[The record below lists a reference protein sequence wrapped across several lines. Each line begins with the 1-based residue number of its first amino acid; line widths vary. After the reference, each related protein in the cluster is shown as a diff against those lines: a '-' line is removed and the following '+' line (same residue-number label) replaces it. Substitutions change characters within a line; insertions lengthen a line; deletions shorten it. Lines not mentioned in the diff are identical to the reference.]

1 MRKLKRIL
9 SLVLTMCIFI
19 GMGSDIKAQAQT
31 IEEVAKLEIKVKGE
45 GTVIVNDG
53 YSEYSLE
60 DNDVLR
66 ANATVNSDLKLT
78 VTPNDGYLISSVSG
92 VDSQVGENGNSRIYE
107 VSTKLDGTFIDVS
120 FEKETKEEVENEIK
134 EETKEE
140 VNNTKEE
147 VESEIKEE
155 AKEEVNNE
163 IKEEKSVSEE
173 AKKFIAE
180 YESGNYDSSE
190 SLEFRK
196 SLVATNNLEDYVD
209 EDFFFK
215 EDYLQELEDTYLG
228 DLLTLIRLSSNSI
241 TSTDELFDAYYKVDA
256 RYSLIPSVNRMVRSS
271 FDSSSLNLAM
281 ARSVTVMRP
290 NHSNISA
297 PENSVTYYEG
307 GYFMGQTG
315 VYSVNGRAAF
325 CADHTKADP
334 PSGTLL
340 ANVHEETNDLIRKIL
355 YYGSEGPAQIGGWTY
370 NSLRLGTAMAI
381 SNIRH
386 GTSKTMGVRLT
397 NAVAGLASP
406 PSSFKAYIGDP
417 SNSYYQSI
425 AFWEYSP
432 KGSLQISKSSADP
445 SITNG
450 NSYYDIT
457 GAEYGVYIGSN
468 ATGQVATLTIG
479 SNGWSQEISLDAGT
493 YYIKEIKAP
502 KGYALDSNIYQ
513 ITVTSGSRATMNF
526 TDRPQTDPVSI
537 ILSKVDAD
545 TGNASPQGN
554 GTLADAQFTI
564 RFYAGEYNDGINP
577 GDLGIAPTKTW
588 ILKTDSN
595 GRCRLNDAYKVS
607 GDSFWYNSQ
616 GLPTLP
622 LGTLTI
628 QETKAPIGY
637 KINSE
642 IFIRRITPNG
652 TAEGVSTYNE
662 PIIKEDSLNFV
673 IKKVQSGTSTLIPNA
688 KFRHTLPDGT
698 TEELQTGSNGEV
710 VIRGLTQGIHKIVE
724 FEAPEGYEVNKNE
737 FVFEVKS
744 DNTISVISNTTNM
757 GMSYSEFEGD
767 GILTVNDEVKPFS
780 IRLTKVNDKGAFLEG
795 AEFTLYSDSDCN
807 NAIETQLSDGNGNL
821 KFKNLKPGTKYYMKE
836 TKAPEGYRIPVDI
849 LGRVHVYEIYVES
862 TPVNN
867 VFDYYIDGV
876 KYTVNDTDSSKD
888 IYLAGN
894 KSDREVNIKV
904 VNTIGMKLPKTG
916 SWLMIPILL
925 VGVALMSYSV
935 FSNKKKIKED
945 KRR

>member
-31 IEEVAKLEIKVKGE
+31 IEEVAKLEIKVNGK
-45 GTVIVNDG
+45 GTVVVDDG
-53 YSEYSLE
+53 DSKYSLE
-60 DNDVLR
+60 DKDVLR
-66 ANATVNSDLKLT
+66 ANATINSDLKLT
-78 VTPNDGYLISSVSG
+78 VTPDDGYLIASVSG
-92 VDSQVGENGNSRIYE
+92 VDSQVGESGNSKIYN
-107 VSTKLDGTFIDVS
+107 VSTKSDGTFIDVN
-120 FEKETKEEVENEIK
+120 FEKETKDEVENEIKEEAKEEINNDIKEEVNNDIK

-140 VNNTKEE
+140 VND
-147 VESEIKEE
+147 EIE
-155 AKEEVNNE
+155 
-163 IKEEKSVSEE
+163 EEKGVSEE

-180 YESGNYDSSE
+180 YEAGNYDSSE

-196 SLVATNNLEDYVD
+196 SLVASNNLEEYVD
-209 EDFFFK
+209 SQFFFK
-215 EDYLQELEDTYLG
+215 QEYIEDLEETYLG
-228 DLLTLIRLSSNSI
+228 DLLTLIRLSSNNI
-241 TSTDELFDAYYKVDA
+241 TSTNDLFDAYSQVDA
-256 RYSLIPSVNRMVRSS
+256 KYILIPSINRMARAGFSA
-271 FDSSSLNLAM
+271 FDLAM

-290 NHSNISA
+290 NHTNISA

-307 GYFMGQTG
+307 GIFMGQTG

-334 PSGTLL
+334 PSGTILS
-340 ANVHEETNDLIRKIL
+340 NIQEVTNDTIRKIL
-355 YYGSEGPAQIGGWTY
+355 YYGSEGPAQISGWTY

-386 GTSKTMGVRLT
+386 GTSKSMGVRLT
-397 NAVAGLASP
+397 NAVSGLASP

-417 SNSYYQSI
+417 SNSSYQSI
-425 AFWEYSP
+425 AYWEYSP

-457 GAEYGVYIGSN
+457 GAEYGVFTGSN

-493 YYIKEIKAP
+493 YYIKETKAP
-502 KGYALDSNIYQ
+502 KGFALDNNIYPM
-513 ITVTSGSRATMNF
+513 TVTSGSKTTREFKDN
-526 TDRPQTDPVSI
+526 PQYDPVSV
-537 ILSKVDAD
+537 LLRKVDAD
-545 TGNASPQGN
+545 TGNNKPQGS
-554 GTLADAQFTI
+554 GTLAEAQFTFK
-564 RFYAGEYNDGINP
+564 FYAGEYNDGVNP
-577 GDLGIAPTKTW
+577 ADLGIIPTRTW
-588 ILKTDSN
+588 VMKTDSDGFTMLDN
-595 GRCRLNDAYKVS
+595 NYKVS
-607 GDSFWYNSQ
+607 GDPLYIVN
-616 GLPTLP
+616 GVPTLP
-622 LGTLTI
+622 LGTVTI

-637 KINSE
+637 KINQE
-642 IFIRRITPNG
+642 IFVRKITPTFNDQF
-652 TAEGVSTYNE
+652 VNTYNE

-744 DNTISVISNTTNM
+744 DNTINVISNTTNM

-767 GILTVNDEVKPFS
+767 GILTVNDDVKPFS
-780 IRLTKVNDKGAFLEG
+780 IRLTKVNDKGAVLEG
-795 AEFTLYSDSDCN
+795 AEFTLYSDSACN
-807 NAIETQLSDGNGNL
+807 NVIETQVSDGNGNL
-821 KFKNLKPGTKYYMKE
+821 KFLNLRPGTKYYMKE

-849 LGRVHVYEIYVES
+849 FGKVHVYEIYVES

-876 KYTVNDTDSSKD
+876 KYTVNDTDSNKD
-888 IYLAGN
+888 VYLAGT

-925 VGVALMSYSV
+925 IGVGLMSYSV
-935 FSNKKKIKED
+935 FSNKKKMKVD
-945 KRR
+945 KGE

>member
-31 IEEVAKLEIKVKGE
+31 IEEVAKLEIKVNGK
-45 GTVIVNDG
+45 GTVVVDDG
-53 YSEYSLE
+53 DSKYSLE
-60 DNDVLR
+60 DKDVLR
-66 ANATVNSDLKLT
+66 ANATINSDLKLT
-78 VTPNDGYLISSVSG
+78 VTPDDGYLIASVSG
-92 VDSQVGENGNSRIYE
+92 VDSQVGESGNSKIYN
-107 VSTKLDGTFIDVS
+107 VSTKSDGTFIDVN
-120 FEKETKEEVENEIK
+120 FEKETKDEVENEIKEEAKEEINNDIKEEVNNDIK

-140 VNNTKEE
+140 VND
-147 VESEIKEE
+147 EIE
-155 AKEEVNNE
+155 
-163 IKEEKSVSEE
+163 EEKGVSEE

-180 YESGNYDSSE
+180 YEAGNYDSSE

-196 SLVATNNLEDYVD
+196 SLVASNNLEEYVD
-209 EDFFFK
+209 SQFFFK
-215 EDYLQELEDTYLG
+215 QEYIEDLEETYLG
-228 DLLTLIRLSSNSI
+228 DLLTLIRLSSNNI
-241 TSTDELFDAYYKVDA
+241 TSTNDLFDAYSQVDA
-256 RYSLIPSVNRMVRSS
+256 KYILIPSINRMARSGFS
-271 FDSSSLNLAM
+271 TFDLAM

-290 NHSNISA
+290 NHTNISA

-307 GYFMGQTG
+307 GIFMGQTG

-325 CADHTKADP
+325 CADHTKTDP
-334 PSGTLL
+334 PSGTILS
-340 ANVHEETNDLIRKIL
+340 NIQEVTNDTIRKIL
-355 YYGSEGPAQIGGWTY
+355 YYGSEGPAQISGWTY

-386 GTSKTMGVRLT
+386 GTSKSMGVRLT
-397 NAVAGLASP
+397 NAVSGLASP

-417 SNSYYQSI
+417 SNSSYQSI
-425 AFWEYSP
+425 AYWEYSP

-450 NSYYDIT
+450 NNCYDIT
-457 GAEYGVYIGSN
+457 GAEYGVFTGSN
-468 ATGQVATLTIG
+468 ATGQVATLVIG
-479 SNGWSQEISLDAGT
+479 SNGWSQEIQLDAGT
-493 YYIKEIKAP
+493 YYIKETKAP
-502 KGYALDSNIYQ
+502 KGYYLDNNIYP
-513 ITVTSGSRATMNF
+513 ITVNSGSKATRAF
-526 TDRPQTDPVSI
+526 TDKPKLDPI
-537 ILSKVDAD
+537 TILLRKVDAD
-545 TGNASPQGN
+545 TGADRPQG
-554 GTLADAQFTI
+554 GGRLSDAEFTFK
-564 RFYAGEYNDGINP
+564 FYAGDYSDGVNP
-577 GDLGIAPTKTW
+577 SDLGVYPTRTW
-588 ILKTDSN
+588 VFKTDDR
-595 GRCRLNDAYKVS
+595 GYCHFKDDYKVS
-607 GDSFWYNSQ
+607 GDTFWYNALGRPS
-616 GLPTLP
+616 LPQ
-622 LGTLTI
+622 GTLVI

-637 KINSE
+637 KINPE
-642 IFIRRITPNG
+642 IIVKKIIPGQT
-652 TAEGVSTYNE
+652 EGQAVYNE

-767 GILTVNDEVKPFS
+767 GILTVNDEVNPFS
-780 IRLTKVNDKGAFLEG
+780 IRLTKVNDKGAVLEG

>member
-457 GAEYGVYIGSN
+457 GAEYGVYTGSN

-502 KGYALDSNIYQ
+502 KGYALDSNIYP

-607 GDSFWYNSQ
+607 GDSFWYNSK

-767 GILTVNDEVKPFS
+767 GILTVNDEVNPFS
-780 IRLTKVNDKGAFLEG
+780 IRLTKVNDKGAVLEG

-876 KYTVNDTDSSKD
+876 KYTVNDTDSNKD
-888 IYLAGN
+888 VYLAGT

>member
-31 IEEVAKLEIKVKGE
+31 IEEVAKLEIKVNGK
-45 GTVIVNDG
+45 GTVVVDDG
-53 YSEYSLE
+53 DSKYSLE
-60 DNDVLR
+60 DKDVLR
-66 ANATVNSDLKLT
+66 ANATINSDLKLT
-78 VTPNDGYLISSVSG
+78 VTPDDGYLIASVSG
-92 VDSQVGENGNSRIYE
+92 VDSQVGESGNSKIYN
-107 VSTKLDGTFIDVS
+107 VSTKSDGTFIDVN
-120 FEKETKEEVENEIK
+120 FEKETKDEVENEIKEEAKEEINNDIKEEVNNDIK

-140 VNNTKEE
+140 VND
-147 VESEIKEE
+147 EIE
-155 AKEEVNNE
+155 
-163 IKEEKSVSEE
+163 EEKGVSEE

-180 YESGNYDSSE
+180 YEAGNYDSSE

-196 SLVATNNLEDYVD
+196 SLVASNNLEEYVD
-209 EDFFFK
+209 SQFFFK
-215 EDYLQELEDTYLG
+215 QEYIEDLEETYLG
-228 DLLTLIRLSSNSI
+228 DLLTLIRLSSNNI
-241 TSTDELFDAYYKVDA
+241 TSTNDLFDAYSQVDA
-256 RYSLIPSVNRMVRSS
+256 KYILIPSINRMARSGFS
-271 FDSSSLNLAM
+271 TFDLAM

-290 NHSNISA
+290 NHTNISA

-307 GYFMGQTG
+307 GIFMGQTG

-334 PSGTLL
+334 PSGTILS
-340 ANVHEETNDLIRKIL
+340 NIQEVTNDTIRKIL
-355 YYGSEGPAQIGGWTY
+355 YYGSEGPAQISGWTY

-386 GTSKTMGVRLT
+386 GTSKSMGVRLT
-397 NAVAGLASP
+397 NAVSGLASP

-417 SNSYYQSI
+417 SNSSYQSI
-425 AFWEYSP
+425 AYWEYSP

-457 GAEYGVYIGSN
+457 GAEYGVFTGSN

-493 YYIKEIKAP
+493 YYIKETKAP
-502 KGYALDSNIYQ
+502 KGFALDNNIYPM
-513 ITVTSGSRATMNF
+513 TVTSGSKTTREFKDN
-526 TDRPQTDPVSI
+526 PQYDPVSV
-537 ILSKVDAD
+537 LLRKVDAD
-545 TGNASPQGN
+545 TGNNKPQGS
-554 GTLADAQFTI
+554 GTLAEAQFTFK
-564 RFYAGEYNDGINP
+564 FYAGEYNDGVNP
-577 GDLGIAPTKTW
+577 ADLGIIPTRTW
-588 ILKTDSN
+588 VMKTDSDGFTMLDN
-595 GRCRLNDAYKVS
+595 NYKVS
-607 GDSFWYNSQ
+607 GDPLYIVN
-616 GLPTLP
+616 GVPTLP
-622 LGTLTI
+622 LGTVTI

-637 KINSE
+637 KINQE
-642 IFIRRITPNG
+642 IFVRKITPTFNDQF
-652 TAEGVSTYNE
+652 VNTYNE

-744 DNTISVISNTTNM
+744 DNTINVISNTTNM

-767 GILTVNDEVKPFS
+767 GILTVNDDVKPFS
-780 IRLTKVNDKGAFLEG
+780 IRLTKVNDKGAVLEG
-795 AEFTLYSDSDCN
+795 AEFTLYSDSACN
-807 NAIETQLSDGNGNL
+807 NAIETQVSDGNGNL
-821 KFKNLKPGTKYYMKE
+821 KFLNLRPGTKYYMKE

-849 LGRVHVYEIYVES
+849 FGKVHVYEIYVES

-876 KYTVNDTDSSKD
+876 KYTVNDTDSNKD
-888 IYLAGN
+888 VYLAGT

-925 VGVALMSYSV
+925 IGVGLMSYSV
-935 FSNKKKIKED
+935 FSNKKKMKVD
-945 KRR
+945 KGE